1 MWRKEG
7 CFLGQL
13 VLATGVELSVKW
25 FVLGDNPPRYWD
37 GKFLGLL
44 RKGVVFHSVVLVME
58 LLWSGVLLHWTK
70 DGQRGFE
77 ILKAGTDRYFG
88 VGLAAGGLEDP

>member
-13 VLATGVELSVKW
+13 VLATRVELSVKW
-25 FVLGDNPPRYWD
+25 FVLGDKPT
-37 GKFLGLL
+37 KVLGREVPWLL
-44 RKGVVFHSVVLVME
+44 RKGVVFYSVVLVME

-70 DGQRGFE
+70 DG
-77 ILKAGTDRYFG
+77 
-88 VGLAAGGLEDP
+88 